1 MQLEHFK
8 RALCVCLALECCLV
22 MDRRAGR
29 WDRQRKASSCTHCT
43 SDSLWDLCVECS
55 GCRSRGVGRGRVG
68 RGTQT
73 SPTGLLRLCSRN
85 ATTAT
90 LSVKLGTDRHIAM
103 LPLLHSSWQA
113 SRALNR
119 GNHNCKCFLHL
130 SISHFFL
137 LSTSARGIKKNSQRV
152 WQIIH
157 REHRTQAKN
166 VENACNMATLNSW
179 PRTAS
184 VVPKHSSKGYR
195 HHGTSRIHGHTPWA
209 WRW

>member
-29 WDRQRKASSCTHCT
+29 WDRQREASSCTHCT

-103 LPLLHSSWQA
+103 LPLLHSSWQV
-113 SRALNR
+113 SRALTADPGPLASYPSTVAR
-119 GNHNCKCFLHL
+119 ATDIMAPAESTATHL
-130 SISHFFL
+130 
-137 LSTSARGIKKNSQRV
+137 
-152 WQIIH
+152 
-157 REHRTQAKN
+157 EHGDDK
-166 VENACNMATLNSW
+166 VGLF
-179 PRTAS
+179 
-184 VVPKHSSKGYR
+184 
-195 HHGTSRIHGHTPWA
+195 
-209 WRW
+209 